1 MCVCLSLSRA
11 LAHPLGLFSCSLCH
25 SLSRSLVRTLSRSL
39 HLEVRMPVLTLLIK
53 LQVFNMQLLVFTSPF
68 LQVRV
73 VRDRRCRCSVFFCIL
88 FLVQIVVTA
97 GPCRPSSPPPLFCV
111 LMCYHSLARCL
122 LPSRAHTYTAL
133 TRTHLHHTP
142 LTLTNK
148 THTTHAHHT
157 HKISLTNH
165 TPHTHTTHKNSLT
178 HHTLKNT
185 PQKMQHTHL
194 QRGLFAFLLYPSAA
208 LRPALQINKKRE

>member
-11 LAHPLGLFSCSLCH
+11 LAHPLGLFSCSLWH
-25 SLSRSLVRTLSRSL
+25 SLSRSLVRSLSRSL

-133 TRTHLHHTP
+133 TRTHVHHTP

-148 THTTHAHHT
+148 PHTTHAH
-157 HKISLTNH
+157 
-165 TPHTHTTHKNSLT
+165 THKNSLT